1 MKAIFDPIKVIQEYL
16 RFPSV
21 STDPA
26 YKEGMEGARNYMCK
40 LLESI
45 GCNVE
50 TINTPLHP
58 IILGTLNDKTE
69 WPHIVI
75 YGHYDVQPADPFN
88 LWLSPPFEPEIRG
101 NRIYARG
108 AADNK
113 GPFLILLTAVARLL
127 EKYKKL
133 PLRITFL
140 IEGEEETGSPS
151 FEGFLREY
159 KDRLVG
165 DFLLLSD
172 TGCISTDQIVIT
184 TGLRGVVGL
193 EFEITASKS
202 DLHSGFYGGSILNPI
217 QVVSKI
223 CASFHKDDGT
233 INIDGFYD
241 DVIKAAN
248 WEIDELKGIELT
260 EEEFATTLG
269 VKKFFTKNGI
279 TPFEAVRFY
288 PTLEFNGIG
297 GGYQEE
303 GNKTIIPA
311 RAFAKITSRLVP
323 NQDPKKISQLISHAI
338 KKRCPEHVSLQIKE
352 GHGGSPYL
360 IVPPDRSNSQFDQ
373 SKVLIKA
380 FRAANSAIFD
390 IFGKSPLYL
399 REGGSIPI
407 IADLKNV
414 TNLDSLMLGFVT
426 PNDNIHAPNESFNLD
441 LMGKAI
447 DATERILL
455 SIADFNN

>member
-1 MKAIFDPIKVIQEYL
+1 MFDPIKVIQEYL

-21 STDPA
+21 STDPD
-26 YKEGMEGARNYMCK
+26 YKEGMEGARSYMSS

-45 GCNVE
+45 GCSVE
-50 TINTPLHP
+50 VVKTPLHP
-58 IILGTLNDKTE
+58 IIMATLNDDSA
-69 WPHIVI
+69 WPHVII
-75 YGHYDVQPADPFN
+75 YGHYDVQPADPFD
-88 LWLSPPFEPEIRG
+88 LWTSPPFEPEIRG

-113 GPFLILLTAVARLL
+113 GPLLILISAVARLL
-127 EKYKKL
+127 EKYEQL

-151 FEGFLREY
+151 FGGFLKQY
-159 KDRLVG
+159 KDRLQG

-172 TGCISTDQIVIT
+172 TGCISPEQIVIT
-184 TGLRGVVGL
+184 TGLRGVVGID
-193 EFEITASKS
+193 FEVTGSES
-202 DLHSGFYGGSILNPI
+202 DLHSGFYGGAVLNPI
-217 QVVSKI
+217 QVVSEI
-223 CASFHKDDGT
+223 CASLHNEDGT

-241 DVIKAAN
+241 NVRAVPN
-248 WEIDELKGIELT
+248 WEIEELKGIET
-260 EEEFATTLG
+260 SEEDFAKILG
-269 VKKFFTKNGI
+269 VKQFYTSGGNS
-279 TPFEAVRFY
+279 PFEAVRFC

-297 GGYQEE
+297 GGYQGE

-311 RAFAKITSRLVP
+311 KSFAKITSRLVADQKP
-323 NQDPKKISQLISHAI
+323 EEIIRLISDAI
-338 KKRCPEHVSLQIKE
+338 KERCPPHVSLTVKE

-360 IVPPDRSNSQFDQ
+360 VVPPDRPNSQSDQ
-373 SKVLIKA
+373 SPALTQA
-380 FRAANSAIFD
+380 FRAADSAISNV
-390 IFGKSPLYL
+390 FGKPPLYL

-414 TNLDSLMLGFVT
+414 VGLDSLMLGFVT

-447 DATERILL
+447 DATEQILA
-455 SIADFNN
+455 SIANL